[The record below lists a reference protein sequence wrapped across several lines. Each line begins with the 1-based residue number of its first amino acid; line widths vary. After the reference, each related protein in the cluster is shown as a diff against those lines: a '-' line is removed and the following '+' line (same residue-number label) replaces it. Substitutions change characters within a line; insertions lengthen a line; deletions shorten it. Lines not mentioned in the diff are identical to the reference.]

1 MDEFFY
7 WIIFI
12 LLWIVIGNQVRE
24 RQERETKDMTK
35 KEKDKYYQDI
45 KDKQKRYMKIV
56 WIILGVLSA
65 LIFLFIIWA
74 LSQ

>member
-1 MDEFFY
+1 
-7 WIIFI
+7 
-12 LLWIVIGNQVRE
+12 
-24 RQERETKDMTK
+24 MTK